1 VSGDRNPRDGGEGDR
16 RTTAEALSWA
26 LVREEAV
33 ADCTVFQVARAH
45 AASPRTGEVH
55 PFYRIDAAPWC
66 NIIPITPAGEIVMVE
81 QYRHGSGRVT
91 LEIPGG
97 IVDPGETP
105 EAAAARELWEETG
118 YRVSGDGGVEPLGV
132 VNPNPALF
140 SNRCHSFLA
149 RGVTLG
155 GEIQDSAVEET
166 RVLLVPEAKL
176 ESHLR
181 AGRIDHALVI
191 AALHW
196 YALSRG

>member
-1 VSGDRNPRDGGEGDR
+1 M
-16 RTTAEALSWA
+16 
-26 LVREEAV
+26 
-33 ADCTVFQVARAH
+33 ADCAVFQVSRAH
-45 AASPRTGEVH
+45 AASPRTGEIH

-118 YRVSGDGGVEPLGV
+118 YRAAGARSVEPLGV
-132 VNPNPALF
+132 VNPNPAIF

-149 RGVTLG
+149 RGVTRG
-155 GEIQDSAVEET
+155 GEIQNSALEET
-166 RVLLVPEAKL
+166 RVLLVPEAEL
-176 ESHLR
+176 ENHLR